1 MDDYPSKK
9 QFPSEFKNIKIN
21 SFRMEKIN
29 FEYNYATNFSLNDI
43 DLFFNKGEAI
53 GIIGPS
59 GSGKTTLVDILLGLI
74 RPSSGSI
81 YINDLKVDNGFMEL
95 QSSLAY
101 LPQENFIIEGTLKE
115 NIALGLPVDEIDNDL
130 VLNALDSSN
139 LRDFVDSLPEGL
151 DTCVGED
158 GVMLSGGQ
166 KQRVTLARALYF
178 NKDIIIMDE
187 ATSALDSKNE
197 RKIIDEINSLKGEK
211 TLIVIAHRLSTV
223 QNCDRIYKLECGK
236 IQKVG
241 TPSEIL
247 L

>member
-1 MDDYPSKK
+1 
-9 QFPSEFKNIKIN
+9 
-21 SFRMEKIN
+21 MEKIN
-29 FEYNYATNFSLNDI
+29 FEYNHSGNFSLIDI
-43 DLFFNKGEAI
+43 DLYFNKGEAI

-81 YINDLKVDNGFMEL
+81 YINDLKVENGFMEL
-95 QSSLAY
+95 HSTLAY

-115 NIALGLPVDEIDNDL
+115 NIALGLHVDEIDIDL
-130 VLNALDSSN
+130 VRNALESAN
-139 LRDFVDSLPEGL
+139 LGDFVDSLPDGL

-166 KQRVTLARALYF
+166 KQRVGLARVLYF

-187 ATSALDSKNE
+187 ATSALDSENE

-223 QNCDRIYKLECGK
+223 HNCDRIYKLDSGK
-236 IQKVG
+236 ILKCG
-241 TPSEIL
+241 TPNEIL